1 MAVAGS
7 DPNDRVR
14 PGFRGLADRG
24 YATGRRF
31 LTGYSEGTT
40 VLAVLAA
47 YVVVW
52 TLFDVISLAS
62 VDVHPDVS
70 EATLWAHKFAF
81 GYKHPPMTAWLHIVW
96 FAVFPRQDWAADL
109 LNVVVVA
116 AGLAVTWRLL
126 RDYLDRNRAFVGL
139 FALMLIPLYDIKTAI
154 LNANT
159 VMIPFWAAT
168 LLFYLRARRGLGI
181 ADAFLAGAFASLTVF
196 GKYWALFLVAGL
208 AVASVAGPGARRFW
222 RSPAPYVMAAG
233 ALIVLAPHV
242 WWFISERG
250 GTSYTFARDTMVA
263 GQPFGAAALRSVRYL
278 VNAAAYAIVPLIFLA
293 VLRPGRKALAD
304 MIWPADDDRRQA
316 LLLFALPL
324 LLPAV
329 VNLFIPYRL
338 TADWTYPNW
347 ALLPVVLYA
356 SRDLAIGERQV
367 VRAGLFALTVALAAL
382 VASPVI
388 AWARLKRGEDQYR
401 AHFHQ
406 VAELAER
413 LNGGPVRLM
422 RGSPELVL
430 GLPFYLP
437 VAELLRVDPASAEGR
452 ALIAAEGL
460 LVVCRIDDVP
470 CRNEAASLADAG
482 ARPAA
487 ATFTRTLAGFA
498 GPPLTLEI
506 AVVPPAKP
514 PAAPRD
520 DAQ

>member
-14 PGFRGLADRG
+14 PGFRGLADRV

-31 LTGYSEGTT
+31 LTGHPEGTT

-52 TLFDVISLAS
+52 ALFDVISLAS

-126 RDYLDRNRAFVGL
+126 RDYLDRNRALVGL

-208 AVASVAGPGARRFW
+208 AVASVAGPGSRRFW

-263 GQPFGAAALRSVRYL
+263 GQSFGAAALRSVRYL
-278 VNAAAYAIVPLIFLA
+278 VNAVAYAIVPLIFLA

-367 VRAGLFALTVALAAL
+367 VRAGLVALTVALAAL

-406 VAELAER
+406 VAEFAER

-437 VAELLRVDPASAEGR
+437 AADLLRVDPASAEGR

-460 LVVCRIDDVP
+460 LVVCRIDDAP
-470 CRNEAASLADAG
+470 CRSEAASLADAG
-482 ARPAA
+482 ARRAA
-487 ATFTRTLAGFA
+487 ATFTRTLAGFS

-514 PAAPRD
+514 PAD
-520 DAQ
+520 TTQ